1 MAISQARSAAQVSG
15 VELRASEAAVV
26 LVPVETVPAERSP
39 RRKPTVSALGA
50 PVVRMLKRVATQLP
64 LRRQAE
70 LVTQLLPSR
79 LWYRAAVTI
88 SRAQGR
94 LVERMGGN
102 RILTTE
108 LMLDFWLR
116 ELSFGGPYPIPYRCK
131 GLHLVMGTGAK
142 LLTWT
147 HLPLTEFPLRSYC
160 EGGAPP
166 LAVVSD
172 PGKIVGENEFPVF
185 GWPARVE
192 AIPTDARLLKRVMA
206 TLRGGKT
213 VVFLADHY
221 LAGPMSDVPVRL
233 AGRMAVPLVFISTE
247 FAKDGVM
254 DVLFSEAPYP
264 YSRNEEEV
272 AANMGALREARDRAL
287 TRLGWSVLPES

>member
-1 MAISQARSAAQVSG
+1 MAMSQAR
-15 VELRASEAAVV
+15 EAALEGVTGRPGALEKVAAVESPPTKRVSRRRRTV
-26 LVPVETVPAERSP
+26 L
-39 RRKPTVSALGA
+39 ALGA
-50 PVVRMLKRVATQLP
+50 PVIRLLKRAATHLP
-64 LRRQAE
+64 LHRQAE
-70 LVTQLLPSR
+70 LVARMLPAR
-79 LWYRAAVTI
+79 LWYRAALTI

-102 RILTTE
+102 RVLTTE
-108 LMLDFWLR
+108 LMMDYWLR
-116 ELSFGGPYPIPYRCK
+116 ELSLAGPYPIPYRCR
-131 GLHLVMGTGAK
+131 GLDLVMGPGAK

-172 PGKIVGENEFPVF
+172 PGKIVGENEFLVF

-192 AIPTDARLLKRVMA
+192 AIPTDARLLKRVIG
-206 TLRGGKT
+206 TLRRGKT

-233 AGRMAVPLVFISTE
+233 AGRLGVPLLFTSAE
-247 FAKDGVM
+247 FGEDGVM
-254 DVLFSEAPYP
+254 DVLFSEAPHP

-272 AANMGALREARDRAL
+272 AANLAYLREARNRAL
-287 TRLGWSVLPES
+287 LRLGWSRPPET